1 MLQHLVGDNKIFYTS
16 LKSDS
21 MFENLSKYQI
31 VLASNSPRRKELLQH
46 LGLDFKVRTLLGVD
60 ESYPAHLKGEDIAKY
75 ISAVKANAYKSTMAN
90 NELLITADTIVCAHN
105 GEILGKPVD
114 KNDATRMLQLLSGKT
129 HKVITG
135 VCIMTSERTELFA
148 VNTEVK
154 FAEITNN
161 EINFYI
167 DRYLPYDKAGSYG
180 IQEWIGL
187 IAVEEIHGS
196 FFNVMGLPIQR
207 LYKVLNTF

>member
-1 MLQHLVGDNKIFYTS
+1 M
-16 LKSDS
+16 
-21 MFENLSKYQI
+21 
-31 VLASNSPRRKELLQH
+31 
-46 LGLDFKVRTLLGVD
+46 
-60 ESYPAHLKGEDIAKY
+60 
-75 ISAVKANAYKSTMAN
+75 
-90 NELLITADTIVCAHN
+90 
-105 GEILGKPVD
+105 
-114 KNDATRMLQLLSGKT
+114 
-129 HKVITG
+129 
-135 VCIMTSERTELFA
+135 
-148 VNTEVK
+148 NTEVK